1 MIKVNNL
8 ERAIQLRESGKASE
22 ALPILKGLL
31 SNDANNPAILYQC
44 AWACDVQGLERE
56 AVPYYEQ
63 ALENGLIGH
72 EREGAFVG
80 LGSTYRVIGEYAKSR
95 SVFEKGMAEFPENKA
110 IPVFLAM
117 TLHNLNEH
125 DLAMETLLSVVATT
139 TRDKNIKRYGN
150 AIQFYKDKLNKT
162 W

>member
-1 MIKVNNL
+1 MRKVNNL
-8 ERAIQLRESGKASE
+8 ESAIQLRESGKASE
-22 ALPILKGLL
+22 ALPILKSLL

-44 AWACDVQGLERE
+44 GWACDVQGLERE

-63 ALENGLIGH
+63 ALENGLIGN

-139 TRDKNIKRYGN
+139 TRDKNIERYGN